1 MAQCKTVTNIA
12 FRLEDTDIEHH
23 VVTTLLSIQSRQPSS
38 WPVDWMMKA
47 NRLPSCLKFIPSD
60 CFVGISQTQNL
71 PIKTNNSLRNKTR
84 NRYTFASVSCRIV
97 CKNEIRHLKITHDL

>member
-12 FRLEDTDIEHH
+12 FRLEDTAIEHH

-60 CFVGISQTQNL
+60 CFVGISQTQSL
-71 PIKTNNSLRNKTR
+71 LIKTNNSLRKKTR
-84 NRYTFASVSCRIV
+84 NRYTFASVFAELFVKTKSDI
-97 CKNEIRHLKITHDL
+97 